1 MPGLISPS
9 SAGSGGAPAAMKRQ
23 HEGDGAGQHGAPL
36 KKRKVMH
43 QLKHTQPVQYMVDPI
58 SAEFGFGDSKDF
70 YDQQLRRAIA
80 IQCKTMGFDS
90 ARPDALEEFRGLV
103 DSCMAILR
111 VSGSMISARR
121 TETVAHDWIYA
132 LASAGLKGSGVLEP
146 HLDTGE
152 IPPSLLQP
160 QFDPPAP
167 PEPQPIS
174 TDALLGPELSG
185 KTDKEARSYIPKHFP
200 PFPSKNTYKAT
211 PVFTKRENDPRKIRE
226 MATEEGILAE
236 QSLRKLMAAQKAGI
250 QKQTAGKRK
259 RSKRMKESDKLWQ
272 EAMTDLLSEEKERAR
287 ADAEQRTR
295 EAIDE
300 ADASDFDWNAPP
312 PPRDYRDYLHP
323 IINVDR
329 NVNLE
334 EGVHVN
340 YDQRFWRKT
349 ARGA

>member
-9 SAGSGGAPAAMKRQ
+9 SASSGGAIAAMKRP
-23 HEGDGAGQHGAPL
+23 HDEAGLTHHGAPL
-36 KKRKVMH
+36 KKRKVVH
-43 QLKHTQPVQYMVDPI
+43 QLHHTQPVQYMVDPI
-58 SAEFGFGDSKDF
+58 STEFDFGDSKDF

-80 IQCKTMGFDS
+80 IHCKTTGFDS

-103 DSCMAILR
+103 DSYMTKFLANVR
-111 VSGSMISARR
+111 MSMTSARR

-132 LASAGLKGSGVLEP
+132 LGNAGLAGSGLLEQRM
-146 HLDTGE
+146 DTGE
-152 IPPSLLQP
+152 VPKSLLQP
-160 QFDPPAP
+160 HFDPPAP

-174 TDALLGPELSG
+174 TDSLLGPELSG
-185 KTDKEARSYIPKHFP
+185 RTDKEARAYIPKHFP

-211 PVFTKRENDPRKIRE
+211 PVFTSRENDPRKIRE
-226 MATEEGILAE
+226 KATEEGILAE

-259 RSKRMKESDKLWQ
+259 RSTRMRESDRLWQ
-272 EAMTDLLSEEKERAR
+272 EAMTDLLHEEKEHEKSEARQRAR
-287 ADAEQRTR
+287 EEEAEM
-295 EAIDE
+295 E
-300 ADASDFDWNAPP
+300 ADDDSWNAPLVE
-312 PPRDYRDYLHP
+312 RQLRQP
-323 IINVDR
+323 IVDR

-340 YDQRFWRKT
+340 YDQRFWRKS